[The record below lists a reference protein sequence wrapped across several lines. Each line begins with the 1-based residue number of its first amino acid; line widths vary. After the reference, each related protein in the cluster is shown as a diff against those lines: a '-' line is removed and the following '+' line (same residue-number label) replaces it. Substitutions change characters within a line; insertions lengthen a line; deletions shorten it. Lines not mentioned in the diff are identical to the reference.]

1 MEVGLSLMKRK
12 PKEVGFCKQTLKP
25 LLEAMSPYIENLRY
39 RHGNIEFGKDFTF
52 SYTNPLNQRIN
63 VGLQAKWGD
72 VKGAS
77 KSVMK
82 EIVDQI
88 RIAFSVPYKNKPDG
102 QELYLNE
109 LYIVCSGKYRNNA
122 IKIIERTLEKNYNVH
137 FLDGS
142 DIADLRKKAT
152 NRKTKEK
159 IETKRTLNA
168 LLIELDQNIEVAK
181 ELDRKSE
188 KYIQEKK
195 HFMGSF
201 RLNCLQKVLELDT
214 DDTWILGQATIQ
226 WRNLTIQN
234 NLLDEI
240 RFGFST
246 AEDMERIK
254 KRVEDNSKTII
265 KELGNLRR
273 YVASYLD
280 SLK

>member
-52 SYTNPLNQRIN
+52 SYVNPLNQRIN

-77 KSVMK
+77 KSIMN